1 MRILSGLKP
10 SGLPHLGNYFGAM
23 RQWVELQTQGEAF
36 YFLADLH
43 ALNQVRDAATMR
55 EWTFGAA
62 LDYLAL
68 GLDPQRATLYVQSDV
83 PEISELTW
91 ILGTVTPMGLLHR
104 AHAYKDALAKGV
116 EVDYGLFAYP
126 VLMAADILA
135 YDTDLVPVGQ
145 DQKQHVEIARDIAVK
160 LNMTYAPTF
169 DPQTG
174 EGGVLKLPQA
184 RIVPDAAVVPGTDG
198 RKMSKSYGNTIP
210 LFASDKETKKAIM
223 GIVTDSASVEAPKD
237 PATCNVFALLRLLA
251 RPEELPEIESR
262 YRAGGTGYGAF
273 KSLLLE
279 RFHDRFDAVRARRA
293 EFAADPA
300 GVRAVLADGAARA
313 RVAAGATLDRVQRA
327 VGIRPEPTR

>member
-10 SGLPHLGNYFGAM
+10 TGRPHLGNYFGAL
-23 RQWVELQTQGEAF
+23 RQWVELQDKGEPF

-55 EWTFGAA
+55 EYTLGAA
-62 LDYLAL
+62 LDYFAL
-68 GLDPQRATLYVQSDV
+68 GLDPERATIFVQSEV

-91 ILGTVTPMGLLHR
+91 ILGTVTPMGLLQR
-104 AHAYKDALAKGV
+104 AHAYKDALAKGE

-135 YDTDLVPVGQ
+135 YDSDIVPVGQ
-145 DQKQHVEIARDIAVK
+145 DQKQHVEITRDIAVK
-160 LNMTYAPTF
+160 LNQTYCSTF

-174 EGGVLKLPQA
+174 EGGALKLPQPM
-184 RIVPDAAVVPGTDG
+184 IVPETATVPGTDG

-210 LFASDKETKKAIM
+210 LFGTDKETKKAIM

-237 PATCNVFALLRLLA
+237 PASCNVFALLKLLA
-251 RPEELPEIESR
+251 PADELPAIEEQ

-273 KSLLLE
+273 KTLLLE
-279 RFHDRFDAVRARRA
+279 RFHDRFDAARARRQ
-293 EFAADPA
+293 ELAADP
-300 GVRAVLADGAARA
+300 GVVRDALTRGAEKARAVAGEVLA
-313 RVAAGATLDRVQRA
+313 RVQRA
-327 VGIRPEPTR
+327 VGIR